1 MDLQGS
7 LTGKTAIVTGGGRDI
22 GRACVMA
29 LAEAGA
35 KVAINY
41 HSSAEGAESAVA
53 EIEAA
58 GGEAFA
64 MKGDMTSDADVA
76 ALVGAARE
84 RFDDAIHAL
93 CHVTG
98 GLVARKK
105 ISEMDVAHWNHMF
118 DLNTTSFFR
127 MVKACEPHMAEG
139 SSIVSIASQAARDGG
154 GPGAVAYAA
163 SKGAM
168 LSMTRGLAKEFG
180 TRIRVN
186 TITPGMI
193 DTDFHNIFS
202 KPEGREKAKGAT
214 ALKREG
220 TSEEVADLV
229 AFLSSE
235 RASFMTGNCIDI
247 NGGLAFS

>member
-1 MDLQGS
+1 MD

-22 GRACVMA
+22 GRACVMK

-41 HSSAEGAESAVA
+41 YQSSEGADSAVA
-53 EIEAA
+53 EIKAA
-58 GGEAFA
+58 GGDAFA
-64 MKGDMTSDADVA
+64 MKGDMTDDADVA
-76 ALVGAARE
+76 ALVAATRE
-84 RFDDAIHAL
+84 HFGDAIHIL
-93 CHVTG
+93 SHVTG
-98 GLVARKK
+98 GLVARKT
-105 ISEMDVAHWNHMF
+105 IAEMDVDHWNHMF

-127 MVKACEPHMAEG
+127 MVKACEPHMPEG
-139 SSIVSIASQAARDGG
+139 SAIVSIASQAARDGG

-202 KPEGREKAKGAT
+202 KPENRVKAQGAT

-220 TSEEVADLV
+220 TSEEVGDLV
-229 AFLSSE
+229 VFLASE

-247 NGGLAFS
+247 NGGLAFA

>member
-1 MDLQGS
+1 MSLQ
-7 LTGKTAIVTGGGRDI
+7 GKTAIVTGGGRDI
-22 GRACVMA
+22 GRACVMG
-29 LAEAGA
+29 LAAAGA

-41 HSSAEGAESAVA
+41 YASAEGAESAVA
-53 EIEAA
+53 EIKAA
-58 GGEAFA
+58 GGDAFA

-76 ALVGAARE
+76 ALVAKTRE
-84 RFDDAIHAL
+84 HFGDEIHVL
-93 CHVTG
+93 GHVTG
-98 GLVARKK
+98 GLVARKT
-105 ISEMDVAHWNHMF
+105 ISEMEIDHWNYVM

-127 MVKACEPHMAEG
+127 MVKACEPHMPEG
-139 SSIVSIASQAARDGG
+139 SAIVSIASQAARDGG

-202 KPEGREKAKGAT
+202 KPENRVKAQGAT

-220 TSEEVADLV
+220 RSEEVADLLV
-229 AFLSSE
+229 YLASE
-235 RASFMTGNCIDI
+235 KSSFMTGNCIDI

>member
-1 MDLQGS
+1 MDLK
-7 LTGKTAIVTGGGRDI
+7 GKTAIVTGGGRDI
-22 GRACVMA
+22 GRACVIK

-41 HSSAEGAESAVA
+41 YSSGDGAESAVA
-53 EIEAA
+53 EIKAA
-58 GGEAFA
+58 GGDAFA
-64 MKGDMTSDADVA
+64 MKGDMTSDSDVA
-76 ALVGAARE
+76 ALIAATRE
-84 RFDDAIHAL
+84 HFGDEIHVM

-98 GLVARKK
+98 GLVARKT
-105 ISEMDVAHWNHMF
+105 IPEMDVDHWNHVF

-127 MVKACEPHMAEG
+127 MVKACEPHMKDG

-154 GPGAVAYAA
+154 GMGAVAYAA

-202 KPEGREKAKGAT
+202 KPENREKAKGAT

-220 TSEEVADLV
+220 RSEEVGDLV
-229 AFLSSE
+229 VFLSTDRS
-235 RASFMTGNCIDI
+235 SFMTGNCIDI